1 MKLIPTISIS
11 RWIEKKCM
19 SEEEKKANPSY
30 EVTCGY
36 LKEIPYKEAW
46 KAAWDALDEEQKIK
60 ITKHSCFDA
69 KKFDYITG
77 LNTVSFLLE
86 GEILDG

>member
-1 MKLIPTISIS
+1 MKLIPAINTLQ
-11 RWIEKKCM
+11 WILAGDM

-30 EVTCGY
+30 AVTGGY

-46 KAAWDALDEEQKIK
+46 KTAWDALDEEQKIK

-69 KKFDYITG
+69 AAFDEITG
-77 LNTVSFLLE
+77 LDTVSFLLE